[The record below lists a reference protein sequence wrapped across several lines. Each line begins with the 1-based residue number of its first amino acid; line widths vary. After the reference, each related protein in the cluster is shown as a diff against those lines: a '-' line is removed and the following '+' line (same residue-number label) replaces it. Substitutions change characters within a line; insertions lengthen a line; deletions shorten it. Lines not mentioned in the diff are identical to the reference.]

1 MKKKILSF
9 INQFNASTGRE
20 QIEECFTSGMCYW
33 FAFLL
38 ANRFPGGEIVYA
50 VVENH
55 FAYKY
60 DKYVYDITGDITNK
74 YTFVSWFEYS
84 MRDQD
89 HASRIQRDCIL
100 KNKRKES

>member
-1 MKKKILSF
+1 MKQRILKF
-9 INQFNASTGRE
+9 INHFNASTGRE
-20 QIEECFTSGMCYW
+20 QIEECFTAGMCYW
-33 FAFLL
+33 FALLL

-60 DKYVYDITGDITNK
+60 DKYVYDIMGDVTNK

-84 MRDQD
+84 MRDPA
-89 HASRIQRDCIL
+89 HASRIQRECIL